1 MIILKKLSANS
12 KDIVLEKKENGCI
25 ECLSHCKDNC
35 GYTRIWYNGKQE
47 RLFRVIYQLKNGDI
61 PKNMVLRHTCDNPSC
76 CNIEHLVLGTQK
88 DNVDD
93 MIKRGRSKQCTER
106 KSIQGTKNK
115 SNKLSEDAV
124 RNIYLSNLSSYKL
137 SKLYN
142 VSRANIILIKKG
154 KTWKWLTSKLN

>member
-35 GYTRIWYNGKQE
+35 GYTRISYNGKQE

-93 MIKRGRSKQCTER
+93 MIKRQRSKHRTEK

-142 VSRANIILIKKG
+142 ISRANIILIKKG

>member
-1 MIILKKLSANS
+1 MIILKKLSAKS

-25 ECLSHCKDNC
+25 ECLSHCKDTC
-35 GYTRIWYNGKQE
+35 GYTRIWYNGKHE

-93 MIKRGRSKQCTER
+93 MIKRQRSKQRTEK
-106 KSIQGTKNK
+106 KSIQGIKNK